1 MTIGPLGST
10 APVIA
15 SPGPRYGAAVTA
27 SIAAPALV
35 VCGAP
40 ASGKSTLGRAL
51 AARLGAAILDQD
63 VLTAPLVAVVSA
75 HLGSADLD
83 SPELAGAT
91 RAARYETLTA
101 GAEDNLRTGRPVV
114 LVAPF
119 SAERRDPEAWA
130 RLASRLDRAGG
141 AATLVWLRLTG
152 EQLLTRMRDRGAERD
167 QAKLVDGAAY
177 LARIDL
183 TAPAVPHVAVDASD
197 GVDQQCARVLAEL
210 S

>member
-1 MTIGPLGST
+1 MTIGPFGST

-51 AARLGAAILDQD
+51 ATRLGAAILDQD

-75 HLGSADLD
+75 LLGSADLD

-91 RAARYETLTA
+91 RAAR
-101 GAEDNLRTGRPVV
+101 
-114 LVAPF
+114 
-119 SAERRDPEAWA
+119 
-130 RLASRLDRAGG
+130 
-141 AATLVWLRLTG
+141 
-152 EQLLTRMRDRGAERD
+152 
-167 QAKLVDGAAY
+167 
-177 LARIDL
+177 
-183 TAPAVPHVAVDASD
+183 
-197 GVDQQCARVLAEL
+197 
-210 S
+210 